1 MRMLCFINEEID
13 AHLSDCLIS
22 NCVISGRLSTFIHTL
37 HTQKEYVTAKK
48 LYVLQLIDFEI

>member
-1 MRMLCFINEEID
+1 MLCFINEEID